1 MLEKPKHFES
11 QMSLVEIINKLISS
25 KKLILLITI
34 TITILGSIYVLQKPS
49 VYKATALVEIGH
61 YYDLINE
68 NKILTEEP
76 KALIKELNIYFKHKN
91 LLTDLNPVDL
101 KFQSLGSKNSRLL
114 QIDYKS
120 HSSQINEKIINK
132 IIIFIQNR
140 HLDFLKTLTQ
150 KRTSELDKLNNKI
163 ENSTIIMSKVETL
176 LNSNHD
182 QNQLEFR
189 GVLLVL
195 SALQNQLIFES
206 SKTAEQ
212 LEIQLESMFNTKDS
226 ETQLAQEIETRAV
239 DQNKKIK
246 ILLSFILGLCFSLF
260 IVFIIEFVKT
270 FKKNNA

>member
-1 MLEKPKHFES
+1 
-11 QMSLVEIINKLISS
+11 
-25 KKLILLITI
+25 
-34 TITILGSIYVLQKPS
+34 
-49 VYKATALVEIGH
+49 
-61 YYDLINE
+61 
-68 NKILTEEP
+68 
-76 KALIKELNIYFKHKN
+76 
-91 LLTDLNPVDL
+91 
-101 KFQSLGSKNSRLL
+101 
-114 QIDYKS
+114 
-120 HSSQINEKIINK
+120 
-132 IIIFIQNR
+132 
-140 HLDFLKTLTQ
+140 
-150 KRTSELDKLNNKI
+150 
-163 ENSTIIMSKVETL
+163 MSKVETL

-189 GVLLVL
+189 GVLLAL